1 VPGFLGSLEI
11 ATDTMP
17 RVLVLG
23 IDSSCDETAAAV
35 VRDGRECLSSIVASQ
50 TALHARFGGVVP
62 EIACRAHVE
71 NYPWAVEEALRQAG
85 VTLDAIDGVAVTN
98 RPGLV
103 NALLVGVA
111 AAKGIAF
118 ATGKP
123 LVGVDHIVAHIHASF
138 LAPEGHPRFPHVALV
153 VSGGHTSLYLC
164 RTERD
169 QELIGATLDDAAGES
184 FDKVAQ
190 LLGLPYP
197 GGPSVEKAAKAG
209 DASKFPLPRT
219 HAGRDS
225 LDFSFSGMKTAV
237 LYRAFGQDVRP
248 GDARTATPKFPVA
261 DVAAGFQEAV
271 VDVLVEKTMLA
282 ARRTGVA
289 EVVIGGGVAANTLLR
304 ERIAAACAGAGLRA
318 VIPPRALCTDN
329 AAMVAVSGYFRLAA
343 GERDG
348 LDLDCHPRP
357 VRAGR

>member
-1 VPGFLGSLEI
+1 
-11 ATDTMP
+11 MM
-17 RVLVLG
+17 RRMLVLG

-35 VRDGRECLSSIVASQ
+35 VRDGREQLSSVVASQ
-50 TALHARFGGVVP
+50 TELHKRFGGVVP

-71 NYPWAVEEALRQAG
+71 NYPWAIEEALRRAG
-85 VTLDAIDGVAVTN
+85 VPLDAIDGVAVTN

-111 AAKGIAF
+111 AAKGVAL

-138 LAPEGHPRFPHVALV
+138 LAPGGGPGYPNVALV

-164 RTERD
+164 RDEKSH
-169 QELIGATLDDAAGES
+169 ELIGATLDDAAGEA

-190 LLGLPYP
+190 LLGLAYP
-197 GGPSVEKAAKAG
+197 GGPSIENAAKTG

-219 HAGRDS
+219 SPGRDS

-248 GDARTATPKFPVA
+248 GDARLATPKV
-261 DVAAGFQEAV
+261 DVAHVAASFQAAV
-271 VDVLVEKTMLA
+271 VDVLVDKTLLA
-282 ARRTGVA
+282 ARRTGVKH
-289 EVVIGGGVAANTLLR
+289 VVIGGGVAANTLLR
-304 ERIAAACAGAGLRA
+304 ERIVAEGAAAGLR
-318 VIPPRALCTDN
+318 VVVPPRALCTDN
-329 AAMVAVSGYFRLAA
+329 AAMVAVSGYVRLAA

-348 LDLDCHPRP
+348 LDLDCFPRP

>member
-1 VPGFLGSLEI
+1 MLI
-11 ATDTMP
+11 
-17 RVLVLG
+17 LG

-50 TALHARFGGVVP
+50 TELHRRFGGVVP

-71 NYPWAVEEALRQAG
+71 NYPWAIDEALRRAN
-85 VTLDAIDGVAVTN
+85 VKLADLDGIAVTN

-103 NALLVGVA
+103 NALLIGVA

-138 LAPEGHPRFPHVALV
+138 LAPEGHPGFPNVALV

-164 RTERD
+164 RSPHEH
-169 QELIGATLDDAAGES
+169 ELLGATLDDAAGEA

-197 GGPSVEKAAKAG
+197 GGPSVEVAARTG
-209 DASKFPLPRT
+209 DASRFPLPRT
-219 HAGRDS
+219 SPRGDS
-225 LDFSFSGMKTAV
+225 LDFSFSGLKTAV
-237 LYRAFGQDVRP
+237 LYKAFGQDVRP
-248 GDARTATPKFPVA
+248 GEARLVKPRA
-261 DVAAGFQEAV
+261 DVADIAASFQAAV
-271 VDVLVEKTMLA
+271 VDVLVAKTIAA
-282 ARRTGVA
+282 ARRTGVR

-304 ERIAAACAGAGLRA
+304 ERIVVEGKAAGLR
-318 VIPPRALCTDN
+318 VVVPPRALCTDN
-329 AAMVAVSGYFRLAA
+329 AAMVAVSGYFRFAA

-357 VRAGR
+357 VRAGRA

>member
-1 VPGFLGSLEI
+1 M
-11 ATDTMP
+11 MP
-17 RVLVLG
+17 PVLVLG

-35 VRDGRECLSSIVASQ
+35 VRDGREVLSNVVASQ
-50 TALHARFGGVVP
+50 TALHERFGGVVP

-71 NYPWAVEEALRQAG
+71 NYPWAVEEALTRANL
-85 VTLDAIDGVAVTN
+85 TLDAIDGIAVTN

-111 AAKGIAF
+111 AAKGIAL

-138 LAPEGHPRFPHVALV
+138 LAPEGHPAFPHVALI
-153 VSGGHTSLYLC
+153 VSGGHTSLFLC
-164 RTERD
+164 RSARE
-169 QELIGATLDDAAGES
+169 QELLGATLDDAAGEA

-190 LLGLPYP
+190 LLSLPYP
-197 GGPSVEKAAKAG
+197 GGPSIEKAARAG

-219 HAGRDS
+219 SGGRDS

-248 GDARTATPKFPVA
+248 GDARTAAPKVDVA
-261 DVAAGFQEAV
+261 HVAAGFQAAV
-271 VDVLVEKTMLA
+271 VDVLVEKTLLA
-282 ARRTGVA
+282 ARRTGVR
-289 EVVIGGGVAANTLLR
+289 EIVIGGGVAANTLLR
-304 ERIAAACAGAGLRA
+304 ERIAAEGAAAGCR
-318 VIPPRALCTDN
+318 VVVPPRALCTDN
-329 AAMVAVSGYFRLAA
+329 AAMVAVTGWFRLAA

-348 LDLDCHPRP
+348 LDLDCFPRP